1 MQNQKNQQVNLNGP
15 ERNEFKKNLKE
26 MAAISKLRK
35 EIAENMYYEHLYTL
49 KLQELQMK
57 FQTPENKNNEPEKQ
71 PDEIKNE
78 TNQNVQ
84 Q

>member
-1 MQNQKNQQVNLNGP
+1 MQNQKNQQVNLNGI
-15 ERNEFKKNLKE
+15 EKNEFKKNLKE
-26 MAAISKLRK
+26 MAAISKLRR

-49 KLQELQMK
+49 KLQELQMQ

-71 PDEIKNE
+71 PEEIKNE